1 MGNVFTSEPNTVPNP
16 RSHCHRFI
24 SQLKDCK
31 EHLSL
36 RLEDPYPIN
45 SVDICEEQEYALK
58 KCLAHAVDKRNA
70 NVLYSSSSS
79 RKQKIEANRALIP
92 KIAPYS

>member
-1 MGNVFTSEPNTVPNP
+1 MGSVLSSEANSVPNP
-16 RSHCHRFI
+16 RSHCHAYR

-31 EHLSL
+31 QSLSL
-36 RLEDPYPIN
+36 TLEQPYPIN

-58 KCLAHAVDKRNA
+58 RCLAHAVDRRNA
-70 NVLYSSSSS
+70 SVLYSASSS
-79 RKQKIEANRALIP
+79 RAEKVEANRALIP